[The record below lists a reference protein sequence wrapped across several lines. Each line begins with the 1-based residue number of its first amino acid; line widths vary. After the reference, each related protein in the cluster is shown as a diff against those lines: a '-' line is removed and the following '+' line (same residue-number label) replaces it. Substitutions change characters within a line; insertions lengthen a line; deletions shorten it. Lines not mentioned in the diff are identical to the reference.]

1 MLDYIGETITVGSPI
16 DKGVISDHMII
27 VLKPEPSAY
36 YREILESEGRWNRIG
51 EWIQYKSLQTVI
63 EKTLERAK
71 NFENGGLPVY
81 FQDSYSHKAIV
92 LWHPEGWEP
101 KYN

>member
-1 MLDYIGETITVGSPI
+1 MSDYIGETITVGSPI

-27 VLKPEPSAY
+27 VVKPGPSAY
-36 YREILESEGRWNRIG
+36 YREIWESEGRWNRTG

-63 EKTLERAK
+63 ERALKRAK
-71 NFENGGLPVY
+71 NSEKGELPVY
-81 FQDSYSHKAIV
+81 FQDSLSDKAIV

-101 KYN
+101 EYS